1 VAKLLRKQDRLLL
14 ILSVIGDTFGNIITG
29 GSNAR
34 HFGRLGLYFPPG
46 YKFNNLYHLVYKNI
60 KTGNIEKTID
70 RHGKVYL
77 QLSSQGQNQYQRK
90 FPLLKLQQQ
99 TWDRHW
105 RLVSFDIK
113 EKNKSIRN
121 QLRNKLK
128 QLNFAPMQ
136 KSLYISPHDFAQD
149 IIEFLDYHRLLG
161 QALVF
166 EAHHKYLPNPK
177 ELTRQLWPVEKIN
190 QQYKKLIDKLE
201 SSFTLPVNKIQQ
213 IIDKYLSLLS
223 QDPHLPYELLPQPW
237 HEPHLRQLISSPT
250 LIKESTIV
258 A

>member
-1 VAKLLRKQDRLLL
+1 
-14 ILSVIGDTFGNIITG
+14 
-29 GSNAR
+29 
-34 HFGRLGLYFPPG
+34 
-46 YKFNNLYHLVYKNI
+46 
-60 KTGNIEKTID
+60 
-70 RHGKVYL
+70 
-77 QLSSQGQNQYQRK
+77 
-90 FPLLKLQQQ
+90 
-99 TWDRHW
+99 
-105 RLVSFDIK
+105 
-113 EKNKSIRN
+113 
-121 QLRNKLK
+121 
-128 QLNFAPMQ
+128 
-136 KSLYISPHDFAQD
+136 
-149 IIEFLDYHRLLG
+149 
-161 QALVF
+161 
-166 EAHHKYLPNPK
+166 LPNPK